1 MVRKENRM
9 RPAQIRLHEV
19 LNMYRRRWILVV
31 VPTIIVSTLCTIGAF
46 LLPRKYEATT
56 TMLVRPDQTLRAMGD
71 YTDIAGFDEQLR
83 SYNEIIYSNTF
94 IQSVMDSLGIG
105 HDIKTEAE
113 RQTMLNSTRRDIT
126 ADRRG
131 SDSFSI
137 TFSSSD
143 PARAKKGAEVVANL
157 FIQTKLRLE
166 NRQVYLTIQFLE
178 KKVGEL
184 REEFETSARSLV
196 SSMQQSPDDLPVET
210 RSLYTQASSLGEKLN
225 ANHDRQRAYQKTLQ
239 TLRTL
244 LDLLRTNPEV
254 VRSESGKQP
263 LLELQRQD
271 LPYAAELQSLV
282 AKYDE
287 TTERY
292 TAKWPEMEKQES
304 RIAALLDR
312 IRVAMEMEVTR
323 LQTQESDLQ
332 KQWGELIEE
341 IRKSSVS
348 DRINQDKQSNYEMN
362 LKQYNDMKNRLEQA
376 YLKAEVESKGADQY
390 IVLDPP
396 VYPTVPTK
404 PNRTKLMLAGFALGI
419 FFGIVS
425 VILAELF
432 DTTIRT
438 SKDIE
443 VYEKPI
449 IALLPDGGR
458 KYR

>member
-1 MVRKENRM
+1 M

-19 LNMYRRRWILVV
+19 LSIYRRRWILVV
-31 VPTIIVSTLCTIGAF
+31 IPTIIVSILCTVGAF

-71 YTDIAGFDEQLR
+71 YTEIAGFDEQLR

-94 IQSVMDSLGIG
+94 IQAVMDSLGIG
-105 HDIKTEAE
+105 RDIKTEAE
-113 RQTMLNSTRRDIT
+113 RQALLNATRKDIA

-137 TFSSSD
+137 TFSSSSPGD
-143 PARAKKGAEVVANL
+143 AKRGAQVVANL

-166 NRQVYLTIQFLE
+166 NRQIYLTIQFLE
-178 KKVGEL
+178 KKVDEL
-184 REEFETSARSLV
+184 REEFEASARTLV

-210 RSLYTQASSLGEKLN
+210 RSLYTQASSLGEKIN
-225 ANHDRQRAYQKTLQ
+225 TNHERQKSYQKTIQ
-239 TLRTL
+239 TVRSI
-244 LDLLRTNPEV
+244 LDLLRTNPES

-271 LPYAAELQSLV
+271 IPYAADLQALV
-282 AKYDE
+282 GKYDE
-287 TTERY
+287 TTQRY
-292 TAKWPEMEKQES
+292 TAKWPEIEKQES
-304 RIAALLDR
+304 KIVALLDR
-312 IRVAMEMEVTR
+312 IRIATEMEATR

-332 KQWGELIEE
+332 KQWGDLIEE
-341 IRKSSVS
+341 IRKSSLS

-362 LKQYNDMKNRLEQA
+362 LKQYNDMKNKLEQA
-376 YLKAEVESKGADQY
+376 RLKAEVESKGADQY
-390 IVLDPP
+390 IILDPP
-396 VYPTVPTK
+396 VFPTMPTK
-404 PNRTKLMLAGFALGI
+404 PNRTKLMLAGFALGC

>member
-1 MVRKENRM
+1 MVWKENRM

-19 LNMYRRRWILVV
+19 LSMYRRRWVLVV
-31 VPTIIVSTLCTIGAF
+31 VPMIIVSTLCTIGAF

-71 YTDIAGFDEQLR
+71 YTDMAGFDEQLR

-94 IQSVMDSLGIG
+94 IQSVIDSLGIG
-105 HDIKTEAE
+105 HNIKTEAE

-225 ANHDRQRAYQKTLQ
+225 VSHDRQKVYQKTLQ
-239 TLRTL
+239 TLRAL
-244 LDLLRTNPEV
+244 LNLLRTNPEV

-282 AKYDE
+282 TKYDE

-292 TAKWPEMEKQES
+292 TAKWPEIEKQES
-304 RIAALLDR
+304 RIVALLDR
-312 IRVAMEMEVTR
+312 IRVATEMEVTR
-323 LQTQESDLQ
+323 LQTQELDLQ

-390 IVLDPP
+390 IILDPP

-404 PNRTKLMLAGFALGI
+404 PNRTRLVLAGLALGI

-458 KYR
+458 KY